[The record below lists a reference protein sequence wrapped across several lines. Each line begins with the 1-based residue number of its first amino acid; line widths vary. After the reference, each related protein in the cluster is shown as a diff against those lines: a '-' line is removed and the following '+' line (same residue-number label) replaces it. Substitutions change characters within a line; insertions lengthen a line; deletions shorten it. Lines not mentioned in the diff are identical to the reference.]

1 MFICIYNISYGIFE
15 RINGIKGN
23 HIKINM
29 KKNRPKEIHNQKSI
43 ADNLSG
49 LLEKNNLNS
58 NQLANILGIPM
69 MTVRRLLSGE
79 TEDPRIST
87 LKIISDYFGVSV
99 DVLAGD
105 NSQNLLMPSK
115 KIAAYLVP
123 KISWDSLSEITN
135 IKEVD
140 FNAFKE
146 WQSVSLNEQDT
157 ISKSTFAL
165 ESKPSMY
172 PRFPSG
178 SIFIIDPE
186 IIPADGDIVL
196 VKIKLN
202 NNVTLR
208 ELVID
213 PPVWQLLALT
223 TNSKPIDYHENEHE
237 IVGVNVLTLLYNNKF
252 NG

>member
-1 MFICIYNISYGIFE
+1 
-15 RINGIKGN
+15 
-23 HIKINM
+23 M
-29 KKNRPKEIHNQKSI
+29 KKNSLKETHSQKSI

-58 NQLANILGIPM
+58 NQLANLLGIPM

-99 DVLAGD
+99 DVLVGND
-105 NSQNLLMPSK
+105 SQNLLMPSK
-115 KIAAYLVP
+115 KVASYLVP
-123 KISWDSLSEITN
+123 KISWDSLSTSKS
-135 IKEVD
+135 IKEID
-140 FNAFKE
+140 FKTLSE
-146 WQSVSLNEQDT
+146 WQSISLNEQDT

-172 PRFPSG
+172 PRFPNG

-186 IIPADGDIVL
+186 VIPADGDIVL

-223 TNSKPIDYHENEHE
+223 TNSKPIDFHENEHE
-237 IVGVNVLTLLYNNKF
+237 IVGVNVLTLLYSNKF

>member
-1 MFICIYNISYGIFE
+1 
-15 RINGIKGN
+15 
-23 HIKINM
+23 M
-29 KKNRPKEIHNQKSI
+29 KKNSLKETHSQKSI

-49 LLEKNNLNS
+49 LLEINNLNS
-58 NQLANILGIPM
+58 NQLANLLGIPM

-99 DVLAGD
+99 DVLVGN

-115 KIAAYLVP
+115 KVASYLVP
-123 KISWDSLSEITN
+123 KISWDSLSTSKNIREI
-135 IKEVD
+135 D
-140 FNAFKE
+140 FKTLTE
-146 WQSVSLNEQDT
+146 WQSISLNEQDT

-172 PRFPSG
+172 PRFPNG

-186 IIPADGDIVL
+186 VMPADGDIVL

-223 TNSKPIDYHENEHE
+223 ANSKPIDFQESEHE
-237 IVGVNVLTLLYNNKF
+237 IVGVNILTLLYSNKF

>member
-1 MFICIYNISYGIFE
+1 
-15 RINGIKGN
+15 
-23 HIKINM
+23 M
-29 KKNRPKEIHNQKSI
+29 KRDCLKEIHSQKSI

-49 LLEKNNLNS
+49 LLKTNNLTS
-58 NQLANILGIPM
+58 NQLANLLGIPP

-99 DVLAGD
+99 DVLVGD
-105 NSQNLLMPSK
+105 KSQNLLMPSK
-115 KIAAYLVP
+115 KVAAYLVP
-123 KISWDSLSEITN
+123 KLSWNILSTINRINEIN
-135 IKEVD
+135 
-140 FNAFKE
+140 FNTLNE
-146 WQSVSLNEQDT
+146 WQSITLNEQDT

-172 PRFPSG
+172 PRFPNG

-196 VKIKLN
+196 VKIKIN

-223 TNSKPIDYHENEHE
+223 TNSKPIDFHEDEHE
-237 IVGVNVLTLLYNNKF
+237 IVGVNVLTLLYSNKF

>member
-1 MFICIYNISYGIFE
+1 
-15 RINGIKGN
+15 
-23 HIKINM
+23 M
-29 KKNRPKEIHNQKSI
+29 KKKQSKEMLRSKSI
-43 ADNLSG
+43 ADTLSE
-49 LLEKNNLNS
+49 LLGKNNLSS
-58 NQLANILGIPM
+58 NQLANILGIPT

-87 LKIISDYFGVSV
+87 LKIISDYFGVSI

-105 NSQNLLMPSK
+105 NSQKLLMPSK
-115 KIAAYLVP
+115 KIASYLVP
-123 KISWDSLSEITN
+123 KISWDSLSTIKN
-135 IKEVD
+135 INEVD
-140 FNAFKE
+140 FNTFNE

-178 SIFIIDPE
+178 SIFIIDPK
-186 IIPADGDIVL
+186 IIPTDGDIVL
-196 VKIKLN
+196 VRIKLN
-202 NNVTLR
+202 NTVTLR

-223 TNSKPIDYHENEHE
+223 TNSKPIEYHEDEHE
-237 IVGVNVLTLLYNNKF
+237 IVGVNVLTLLYSNKF
-252 NG
+252 NS

>member
-1 MFICIYNISYGIFE
+1 
-15 RINGIKGN
+15 
-23 HIKINM
+23 M
-29 KKNRPKEIHNQKSI
+29 KKNSLKEIHSQKSI

-58 NQLANILGIPM
+58 NQLANLVGIPM
-69 MTVRRLLSGE
+69 MTIRRLLSGE

-87 LKIISDYFGVSV
+87 LKIISDYFGISV
-99 DVLAGD
+99 DVLVGD
-105 NSQNLLMPSK
+105 NSQSLLMPSK
-115 KIAAYLVP
+115 KVASYLVP
-123 KISWDSLSEITN
+123 KISWDSLSTIKS
-135 IKEVD
+135 IKEFD
-140 FNAFKE
+140 FNTSSE
-146 WQSVSLNEQDT
+146 WQSISLNEQDT

-172 PRFPSG
+172 PRFPNG

-186 IIPADGDIVL
+186 VIPADGDIVL

-223 TNSKPIDYHENEHE
+223 TNSKPIDFNENEHG
-237 IVGVNVLTLLYNNKF
+237 IVGVNVLTLLYSNKF

>member
-1 MFICIYNISYGIFE
+1 
-15 RINGIKGN
+15 
-23 HIKINM
+23 M
-29 KKNRPKEIHNQKSI
+29 KKNSLKETHSQKSI

-49 LLEKNNLNS
+49 LLEINNLNS
-58 NQLANILGIPM
+58 NQLANLLGIPM

-99 DVLAGD
+99 DVLVGN

-115 KIAAYLVP
+115 KVASYLVP
-123 KISWDSLSEITN
+123 KISWDSLSTSKNIREI
-135 IKEVD
+135 D
-140 FNAFKE
+140 FKTLTE
-146 WQSVSLNEQDT
+146 WQSISLNEQDT

-172 PRFPSG
+172 PRFPNG

-186 IIPADGDIVL
+186 VMPADGDIVL

-202 NNVTLR
+202 NNVRPRSSFRQLR
-208 ELVID
+208 YKVIC
-213 PPVWQLLALT
+213 
-223 TNSKPIDYHENEHE
+223 
-237 IVGVNVLTLLYNNKF
+237 F
-252 NG
+252 